1 LGVRTVAK
9 PNVHGVT
16 PHFVDV
22 VVDLHHLWK
31 CTVGLPDE
39 HTVAWEWQWLQVS
52 GCPAWPVRR
61 RQTNWKVLDGKRW
74 SEETW
79 KEKRLKQGQSPK
91 IELESDVRRH
101 SFLSS
106 LCFFPLKGHVL
117 ITAPCTPIPPVPIG
131 RAAYSSF

>member
-39 HTVAWEWQWLQVS
+39 HTVAWEWQ
-52 GCPAWPVRR
+52 
-61 RQTNWKVLDGKRW
+61 
-74 SEETW
+74 
-79 KEKRLKQGQSPK
+79 
-91 IELESDVRRH
+91 
-101 SFLSS
+101 
-106 LCFFPLKGHVL
+106 
-117 ITAPCTPIPPVPIG
+117 
-131 RAAYSSF
+131 